1 MGREFRGVHARAL
14 FDEDVMN
21 FPILSTILLCPVV
34 GLFLVLVTPRRHEN
48 AIRWISLAASFATVA
63 LSIFLCL
70 KFNASDPNFQMV
82 EHIEWVRHYGIHYS
96 NAVDGLNVTMILLTS
111 IVIFCGIMVS
121 WPVTYRVKDFFANM
135 LFLVSGVFG
144 VFMTTNLFFF
154 FLFYEIAVIPMYL
167 LIVVWGSTN
176 KQYAAMKLTLYLLL
190 GSALMFAGFLYMYSL
205 PGAHTFDLVALKQ
218 NVHFTPQVQN
228 ILFLGLFIGFGVLA
242 ACFPFHVWSP
252 DGHVAAPTAASML
265 HAGVLMKL
273 GAFGILRVGVY
284 LLPEGAYHWA
294 PLVAALALCNIV
306 YGAMVATQQR
316 DLKYIIGYSSV
327 SHMGIV
333 LLGIATMTTTGF
345 NGAVFQMFS
354 HGIMT
359 ALFFACVGVI
369 YDGCHTRMLDE
380 LGGLSKKAP
389 VISAFF
395 IIAGLC
401 GLGLPGMGSFI
412 AELLVTIAAIST
424 YPVIGIVSIVALLVT
439 AYYVLTAIQKV
450 FFGALSE
457 KGSHLQDIGAFQ
469 FVPRAILVGCLL
481 FFGIF
486 PQVFIHWISAS
497 TQSLLGVR

>member
-1 MGREFRGVHARAL
+1 MPS
-14 FDEDVMN
+14 
-21 FPILSTILLCPVV
+21 FPILSAILACPVF
-34 GLFLVLVTPRRHEN
+34 GLFLILLVPRKQETLIKFI
-48 AIRWISLAASFATVA
+48 ALAASAATVF
-63 LSIFLCL
+63 LSIVLCFT
-70 KFNASDPNFQMV
+70 FNSKQSGFQMT
-82 EHIEWVRHYGIHYS
+82 EHLEWVKSYGIHYS
-96 NAVDGLNVTMILLTS
+96 NAVDGLNLPMILLTS
-111 IVIFCGIMVS
+111 IVIFCGILVS
-121 WPVTYRVKDFFANM
+121 WTVTYRVKEFFANM

-205 PGAHTFDLVALKQ
+205 PGAHTFDLMSLKE
-218 NVHFTPQVQN
+218 NVRFSPETQT
-228 ILFLGLFIGFGVLA
+228 ILFLGLFLGFGVLA

-273 GAFGILRVGVY
+273 GTYGILRVALF
-284 LLPEGAYHWA
+284 LLPEGARHWA
-294 PLVAALALCNIV
+294 HWIAALSLCNIV

-333 LLGIATMTTTGF
+333 LLGIATLNETGI

-354 HGIMT
+354 HGLMT
-359 ALFFACVGVI
+359 ALFFACVGHI

-380 LGGLSKKAP
+380 LGGLSKSAP
-389 VISAFF
+389 KISAFF

-401 GLGLPGMGSFI
+401 GLGLPGMGSFV
-412 AELLVTIAAIST
+412 AELLVTIAAISV
-424 YPVIGIVSIVALLVT
+424 YPVIGVISIVALLIT
-439 AYYVLTAIQKV
+439 AFYVLTAVQKA
-450 FFGALSE
+450 FYGPTNRATE
-457 KGSHLQDIGAFQ
+457 HLKDIGPLQ
-469 FVPRAILVGCLL
+469 FFPRAVLVGCLI

-486 PQVFIHWISAS
+486 PQIFIEWISV
-497 TQSLLGVR
+497 TTRSLLGA